1 MSGMTKEQFDRVM
14 EMTRKSILQIL
25 KDDGVKEETI
35 NKIESLNRKAR
46 LLSPRT
52 KTGVELPP
60 SLIS

>member
-35 NKIESLNRKAR
+35 NKIEA
-46 LLSPRT
+46 
-52 KTGVELPP
+52 
-60 SLIS
+60 LIEKQGF